1 MRTLL
6 LTVLLAIVLSG
17 PLPPLLPSRPGP
29 ATRATYRATCSTRH
43 YPTTYPRVCGRTWGL
58 R

>member
-1 MRTLL
+1 MKGIICVLL
-6 LTVLLAIVLSG
+6 LVLALG

-29 ATRATYRATCSTRH
+29 ATRATYRATCSTRY
-43 YPTTYPRVCGRTWGL
+43 YPTTYPRACVRGWGL